1 LTFLVQ
7 RPYHEATQS
16 SGAAMIGRTISHYH
30 IIEKLGGGGMGVV
43 YKAEDVA
50 LHRFVA
56 LKFLPDEVA
65 RDPQALAR
73 FQREAQA
80 ASALN
85 HPNICTIYEIG
96 QQDGKPFLVMEF
108 LDGVTLKHRI
118 AGKPVETD
126 VLLALAIGITDALD
140 AAHSEGIIHRDIKP
154 ANIFITKRGHAK
166 ILDFGLAKVSPA
178 GSSSSQNA
186 SADTQALT
194 VDEQH
199 LTSPGSTLGTVAYM
213 SPEQVRAKELDTRT
227 DLFSFGVVL
236 YEMATGTL
244 PFRGEST
251 GVIFDGIMNRAPLP
265 SLRLNADLP
274 SDLERVIN
282 KCLEKDRQLRYQNA
296 ADIRT
301 DLQRLKRDTE
311 SGRTAAAATA
321 LLPRSRSRNWAI
333 AGCAVVAVGL
343 VVGAWLFLSR
353 KTPVLTDRDTV
364 VLADFTNATNE
375 SVFDETLRQ
384 ALAVQLEQSPFLSL
398 ISDQRIQETLR
409 LMQKAPDTRVTSNI
423 AREVCRRTESTAVIE
438 GSISKLGDNYVIGL
452 NATNCHTGEVLA
464 REQMTSEDKPH
475 VLTALEKAAREMRRK
490 LGESRATLAKFDT
503 PLEQATTTSLEALE
517 AYSLGSKKN
526 REGEVTASVPFFER
540 AIQLD
545 PNFAMA
551 YAGLGYQYAGVGE
564 SSLAAEHFKKA
575 FELRGRVS
583 EQEKLSIESG
593 YYWLALGDLEK
604 ASQAKEFLEQT
615 YPRDAWAPSDLSI
628 IYSQMGEHD
637 KSLMKAKEAIRRNP
651 TYGLFYAFLANS
663 YMSLNRLNEA
673 RATVGEA
680 QAKSY
685 DSPELRLCLYQ
696 ISFLQNDASGMAQ
709 QVAWSAGKPDV
720 EDQLLASQGYTA
732 AYSGRLREAREL
744 WRRAIASATRGE
756 KKEAAA
762 GYETGAAALEALFGN
777 AAEARQR
784 AEAALALSKGRDVQ
798 MSAAFALVAGDA
810 VKAQALSDDLA
821 KHFPQDTV
829 VQFIYLPILHGQ
841 LALNRNDSAKA
852 IEALQSAAPY
862 ELGSAGGL
870 YPVYVRG
877 QAYLTARQ
885 GREAAAEFQKIL
897 EHPGIVANEPIG
909 ALAHLGMAR
918 AYALQGDTAR
928 AKAAYQDFLTLW
940 KDADSDIPI
949 LKQAKAEYAKLQ

>member
-1 LTFLVQ
+1 V
-7 RPYHEATQS
+7 
-16 SGAAMIGRTISHYH
+16 IGQTISHYR
-30 IIEKLGGGGMGVV
+30 IVEKLGGGGMGVV
-43 YKAEDVA
+43 YKAEDVK

-56 LKFLPDEVA
+56 LKFLPDDVA
-65 RDPQALAR
+65 KSPQALSR

-85 HPNICTIYEIG
+85 HPNICTIHEIDERDG
-96 QQDGKPFLVMEF
+96 QAFIVMEY
-108 LDGVTLKHRI
+108 LEGVTLKHKI
-118 AGKPVETD
+118 AGKPLEIET
-126 VLLALAIGITDALD
+126 VLDLGIQVADALD
-140 AAHSEGIIHRDIKP
+140 AAHSKGIIHRDIKP
-154 ANIFITKRGHAK
+154 VNIFMTARGQAK
-166 ILDFGLAKVSPA
+166 ILDFGLAKVAPTA
-178 GSSSSQNA
+178 SSSNQIG
-186 SADTQALT
+186 SADTQT
-194 VDEQH
+194 RTIDEQH

-265 SLRLNADLP
+265 SLRLNPDLP

-311 SGRTAAAATA
+311 SERTAAAATA

-343 VVGAWLFLSR
+343 VVGAWLFFSR

-364 VLADFTNATNE
+364 VLADFTNATNA

-409 LMQKAPDTRVTSNI
+409 LMEKAPDTRVTSNI

-438 GSISKLGDNYVIGL
+438 GSIAKLEDNYVIGL

-475 VLTALEKAAREMRRK
+475 VLTALEKAAREMRGK

-526 REGEVTASVPFFER
+526 REGEVIASVPFFER

-551 YAGLGYQYAGVGE
+551 YAGLGYQYAEVGE

-583 EQEKLSIESG
+583 EQEKLNIESA

-604 ASQAKEFLEQT
+604 ASQAKEFLEQS
-615 YPRDAWAPSDLSI
+615 YPRDAWPPSDLSI
-628 IYSQMGEHD
+628 LYGQMGKYD
-637 KSLMKAKEAIRRNP
+637 KSLMKAKEALRRNP
-651 TYGLFYAFLANS
+651 TYRPTYALLANS
-663 YMSLNRLNEA
+663 YINLNRLKEA
-673 RATVGEA
+673 RATVEEA
-680 QAKSY
+680 QARSF
-685 DSPELRLCLYQ
+685 DSRDLHFCLYQ
-696 ISFLQNDASGMAQ
+696 ISFLEDDASGMAQ
-709 QVAWSAGKPDV
+709 QLAWAEGKPDV

-732 AYSGRLREAREL
+732 AHFGRLTEAREL
-744 WRRAIASATRGE
+744 WRRAVASAERSE
-756 KKEAAA
+756 KREAAA
-762 GYETGAAALEALFGN
+762 GHESGAAALEALFGN
-777 AAEARQR
+777 ATEARRR
-784 AEAALALSKGRDVQ
+784 AVAALALSKGRDVE
-798 MSAAFALVAGDA
+798 MLAAFALVAGDA
-810 VKAQALSDDLA
+810 VKAQALDDDLA
-821 KHFPQDTV
+821 KHFSQDTV
-829 VQFIYLPILHGQ
+829 VQFIYLPILHAQ
-841 LALNRNDSAKA
+841 LALSRKDSAKA
-852 IEALQSAAPY
+852 IEVLQSAAPY

-885 GREAAAEFQKIL
+885 GREAAAEFQKVL
-897 EHPGIVANEPIG
+897 DHRGIVVNKPIG

-918 AYALQGDTAR
+918 AYALQGNTAR

-940 KDADSDIPI
+940 KDADPDIPI